1 MWEIAGGVV
10 IAVGVLLTLVAGI
23 GVLRLPDAYNRMN
36 AVSKAASLGVA
47 CTLAGTVL
55 LMPDVAAVVKT
66 AVAIALQFITA
77 AVGSFAIARAAY
89 RTGVPLAPVTRFDQL
104 AERSRGEDTNTDTKD
119 RGDRGDA
126 SGTDPSGW
134 WS

>member
-1 MWEIAGGVV
+1 MWEIVGGVV
-10 IAVGVLLTLVAGI
+10 IAVGVTLTLIAGI

-55 LMPDVAAVVKT
+55 LMPDVAAVIKT

-89 RTGVPLAPVTRFDQL
+89 RTGVPLARVTRFDQL
-104 AERSRGEDTNTDTKD
+104 AERA
-119 RGDRGDA
+119 RGDGGDGDA
-126 SGTDPSGW
+126 SETSAE
-134 WS
+134 